1 MPDLWDKT
9 PDAPRQSEL
18 NPLTNPV
25 LERNLVRWAEV
36 YFSSPPG
43 KREQAVNK
51 LLEEIKR
58 EASGDRAAEIQ
69 EVVCS
74 ACQSKNSAGHKF
86 CGRCGEALNPVTSGP
101 SESPGPAAAQPETG
115 VQWLRDRAFSSL
127 EVSDAPKQRGW
138 LYLAGAFAIALAG
151 FAYLQWAP
159 GFQAK
164 PGHSQPALQAKL
176 GMPASAQSPTKGSP
190 QGDIQHA
197 AETISPSPTAA
208 ANPKASEPQNAPATR
223 TGDDPGAVPAGL
235 QPAVQRSLLITSAP
249 SHRAS
254 DHPVSDHRVSNEQSG
269 DPDLRLAQRY
279 LGGSM
284 SGRDS
289 SEAATLLWKAV
300 RKQNTTAAVLLS
312 DLYARGDGVPRSCDQ
327 ARLLLL
333 AAAKRGSP
341 QAAEHLR
348 QLETSGCQ

>member
-1 MPDLWDKT
+1 VPDLWDRM
-9 PDAPRQSEL
+9 PDAPIQSEL

-25 LERNLVRWAEV
+25 LERNLVRWAQV

-58 EASGDRAAEIQ
+58 EASGSRAAETQDVI
-69 EVVCS
+69 CS
-74 ACQSKNSAGHKF
+74 ACQTKNSVGHKF
-86 CGRCGEALNPVTSGP
+86 CGRCGEALHPMTSGS
-101 SESPGPAAAQPETG
+101 SENPGATAAHPETS

-127 EVSDAPKQRGW
+127 AVSDAPKQRGW
-138 LYLAGAFAIALAG
+138 LYLVGALAIALAG

-164 PGHSQPALQAKL
+164 PALQAKL
-176 GMPASAQSPTKGSP
+176 GLPAKTGGMPSAPSAPTEGAP
-190 QGDIQHA
+190 QTEIQHP
-197 AETISPSPTAA
+197 AEAISPSSTAA
-208 ANPKASEPQNAPATR
+208 TNPKTSGTQNALAAR
-223 TGDDPGAVPAGL
+223 IQDDRGAVPAGL
-235 QPAVQRSLLITSAP
+235 QPAVQRSPLIAGAP
-249 SHRAS
+249 PRQ
-254 DHPVSDHRVSNEQSG
+254 VSDEESG
-269 DPDLRLAQRY
+269 APDLRLAQRY

-284 SGRDS
+284 GVRDS

-341 QAAEHLR
+341 QAATQLR
-348 QLETSGCQ
+348 QLESHGCQ

>member
-1 MPDLWDKT
+1 MFDFGDK
-9 PDAPRQSEL
+9 PSDAPPQSEL
-18 NPLTNPV
+18 NPLNNPV
-25 LERNLVRWAEV
+25 LERNLVRWAQV

-58 EASGDRAAEIQ
+58 ETSDGRAAEFQ

-74 ACQSKNSAGHKF
+74 ACQRRNPAGHKF
-86 CGRCGEALNPVTSGP
+86 CGGCGGTLDPVLSGS
-101 SESPGPAAAQPETG
+101 SEKPTRPETN

-127 EVSDAPKQRGW
+127 AVADPPKQRGR
-138 LYLAGAFAIALAG
+138 LYLAGALAIVLAG

-164 PGHSQPALQAKL
+164 VKATKLATAGALHPTLPAAP
-176 GMPASAQSPTKGSP
+176 PAESSPP
-190 QGDIQHA
+190 
-197 AETISPSPTAA
+197 AEVQRSVDTISPGSQTALG
-208 ANPKASEPQNAPATR
+208 PDAP
-223 TGDDPGAVPAGL
+223 PGV
-235 QPAVQRSLLITSAP
+235 QPAAQKSPLIVSAP
-249 SHRAS
+249 PR
-254 DHPVSDHRVSNEQSG
+254 RVFEESEG
-269 DPDLRLAQRY
+269 GAPDLRLAQRY
-279 LGGSM
+279 LGGTM
-284 SGRDS
+284 GARNP

-327 ARLLLL
+327 ARVLLL

-341 QAAEHLR
+341 QAAEQLR
-348 QLETSGCQ
+348 RLETHGCQ